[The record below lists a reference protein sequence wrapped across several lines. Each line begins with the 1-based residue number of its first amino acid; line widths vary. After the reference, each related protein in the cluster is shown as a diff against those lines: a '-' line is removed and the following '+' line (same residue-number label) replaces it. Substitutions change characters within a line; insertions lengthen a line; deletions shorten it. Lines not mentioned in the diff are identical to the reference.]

1 MDPFKTQGVFGWN
14 ELMTGDPPGAPP
26 MPPTAGCHVTV
37 ADLDRTLAHC
47 EALGAKVVMQP
58 MVVSNVRCMAVIQ
71 DPQGATLSV
80 ITDARSG

>member
-1 MDPFKTQGVFGWN
+1 MNPFKTQGVFSWN

-47 EALGAKVVMQP
+47 KALGAKVVMQP
-58 MVVSNVRCMAVIQ
+58 MVVPNVRCMAVIQ
-71 DPQGATLSV
+71 DPQGVAISV
-80 ITDARSG
+80 IADARPG